1 MDVLDQAMASFL
13 KWQDQY
19 NEAYGLFKEQDI
31 RPLAEFCDPGVDGRI
46 PLSPELQHFYT
57 RYEIRSGADHKTS
70 LGMKSA
76 AVEIGDAAVLF
87 FPKPE
92 HLFRQQ
98 LGYRWLGTGE
108 PYQASPSWPP
118 EHVVIANYNDDPLI
132 VDTASPA
139 SPVYGRIDGSEAFL
153 LADSLADFFSALA
166 LLIEAAFAMEGNVTN
181 EETFEIEAAFVEE
194 VRPKLVQL
202 LGKDKAENVMKYLSF
217 Y

>member
-1 MDVLDQAMASFL
+1 MGEL
-13 KWQDQY
+13 
-19 NEAYGLFKEQDI
+19 
-31 RPLAEFCDPGVDGRI
+31 CDPGMDGRI

-57 RYEIRSGADHKTS
+57 WYEIRSGTDITS
-70 LGMKSA
+70 LGMRSA

-139 SPVYGRIDGSEAFL
+139 SPVYGQIDGSGAFPI
-153 LADSLADFFSALA
+153 ADSLADFFSALA

-194 VRPKLVQL
+194 VRPKLLQL
-202 LGKDKAENVMKYLSF
+202 LGEEKAENVMKYLSF